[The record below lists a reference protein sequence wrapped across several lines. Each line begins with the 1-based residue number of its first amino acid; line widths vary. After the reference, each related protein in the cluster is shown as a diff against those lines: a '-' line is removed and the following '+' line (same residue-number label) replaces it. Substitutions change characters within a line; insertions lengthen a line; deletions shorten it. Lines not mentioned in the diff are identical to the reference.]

1 MKMTTEQLENIRKK
15 AYAISENVAQL
26 VDLAGMVEEQVKDI
40 LALVDEY
47 KQSSEAKD
55 QKLT

>member
-1 MKMTTEQLENIRKK
+1 MTTEQLENIRKK